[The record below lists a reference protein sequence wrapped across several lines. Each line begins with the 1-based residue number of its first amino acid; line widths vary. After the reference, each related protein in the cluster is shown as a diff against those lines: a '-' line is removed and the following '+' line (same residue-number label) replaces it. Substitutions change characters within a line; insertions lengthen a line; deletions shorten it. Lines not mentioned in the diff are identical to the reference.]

1 VELGGQ
7 SLTIKI
13 ESWLDWQDFK
23 VIMISVVATFVEGR

>member
-7 SLTIKI
+7 NLAIKI

-23 VIMISVVATFVEGR
+23 VVMISVVATFVGGK